1 MQLRWIFCHHLAVR
15 NNFYYFNYF
24 TLRGVITVLL
34 DATIADRIFTS
45 AEEKDLINLLLTFE
59 AIDFD
64 ATASTV
70 AVVEQPPQNG

>member
-1 MQLRWIFCHHLAVR
+1 
-15 NNFYYFNYF
+15 
-24 TLRGVITVLL
+24 LL
-34 DATIADRIFTS
+34 DATIADRIFTP

-70 AVVEQPPQNG
+70 AVVEQPPQNGLT